1 MLCLVTMASLES
13 RTVEREPVGRDVSF
27 ETGFVTFLSHL
38 SAAVLDATPYIN
50 IDVANGDC
58 TIQK

>member
-1 MLCLVTMASLES
+1 MASLES

-27 ETGFVTFLSHL
+27 ETGFVTFLSHV